1 MIGITIGFALNLL
14 AGVIISANSMHVV
27 NGGSSGE
34 PPIAISNS
42 PLSVPIILSQS
53 HRACVP
59 INFETWT
66 VASWFLMLCFEFS
79 LFLLAAYEGVR
90 YVRETRVTRELDIAT
105 RARWTKERSLI
116 YILMRDSII
125 FPLM

>member
-1 MIGITIGFALNLL
+1 
-14 AGVIISANSMHVV
+14 
-27 NGGSSGE
+27 
-34 PPIAISNS
+34 
-42 PLSVPIILSQS
+42 
-53 HRACVP
+53 VP

-90 YVRETRVTRELDIAT
+90 YLRETRVTRELDIAT

-125 FPLM
+125 FPLMCVLSYW